1 MKNPNRF
8 WNWFQD
14 NHHTFKSILHQD
26 SSIQKESLYWIKKNL
41 GYYNTELNYFLV
53 IPQNDK
59 EKFEVVFTAV
69 GDTNHFIHLFN
80 LLDNAPPLRSWKF
93 TAMMATQEQI
103 THTISKIAKP
113 FILRDITIQNND
125 QVFTSLHKAD
135 CLADNIIILNLKT
148 QTIIC
153 NFDQLDQII
162 YSIINNSQA
171 EAATTTEFKLVQLP
185 ASRGSHPHKIY
196 LSELLHYIE
205 TMGKL
210 VKI

>member
-1 MKNPNRF
+1 MKNPSRF

-14 NHHTFKSILHQD
+14 NHHTFKSLLHQD

-69 GDTNHFIHLFN
+69 GDSNHFIHLFN

-93 TAMMATQEQI
+93 TAMMANQEQI
-103 THTISKIAKP
+103 TKTISKISKP
-113 FILRDITIQNND
+113 FILRDITIFNND
-125 QVFTSLHKAD
+125 QVFISLQKAD
-135 CLADNIIILNLKT
+135 CLADNIIVLNLKT

-162 YSIINNSQA
+162 HNIINDSQA
-171 EAATTTEFKLVQLP
+171 ETATATNFKLVQLP
-185 ASRGSHPHKIY
+185 ATKESQSHQVY
-196 LSELLHYIE
+196 LSELSHYVE
-205 TMGKL
+205 TINKL
-210 VKI
+210 S